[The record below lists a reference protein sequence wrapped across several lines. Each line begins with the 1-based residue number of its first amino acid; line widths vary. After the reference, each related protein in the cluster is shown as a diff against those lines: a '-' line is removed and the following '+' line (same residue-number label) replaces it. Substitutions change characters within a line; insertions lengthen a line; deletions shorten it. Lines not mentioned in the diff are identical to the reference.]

1 MGIDERIKEKESTA
15 PFSKI
20 LVAADNSEYAS
31 RAFDYAAKLSRLT
44 GARISI
50 VHVISPPVAAEGIS
64 FAELAELQKKEG
76 EQLLAKLKVRA
87 EMQFGIKAEG
97 ILEKGNPS
105 KVILT
110 TAKDTGADLIVVGSS
125 GIGGVKELL
134 LGSVSHTVSNHATCP
149 VLIVK

>member
-1 MGIDERIKEKESTA
+1 MKEEASTA

-20 LVAADNSEYAS
+20 LVAVDSSEYAS
-31 RAFDYAAKLSRLT
+31 RAFDYAAKLSRLI

-50 VHVISPPVAAEGIS
+50 VHVISPPIAAEGIS
-64 FAELAELQKKEG
+64 VAELAERQKEEG
-76 EQLLAKLKVRA
+76 EQLLAKIKARA
-87 EMQFGIKAEG
+87 EVQFGIKVED
-97 ILEKGNPS
+97 ILRKGNPS

-110 TAKDTGADLIVVGSS
+110 TAKDIGADLIVIGSS

-134 LGSVSHTVSNHATCP
+134 LGSVSHAVSNHATCP